1 MILYGDFVSF
11 EITVKLLLVP
21 LPCNGT
27 LIIGEE
33 TPPKFS
39 YYTFSSCLSLPVEY
53 DSIKDVVMNEL
64 IYKPAGSTSLLDA
77 IGDIMK
83 KHELE
88 E

>member
-33 TPPKFS
+33 TPPNEFVPNTALLNFEGGFIVPKSNKAVGWGIFV
-39 YYTFSSCLSLPVEY
+39 LPY
-53 DSIKDVVMNEL
+53 SNL
-64 IYKPAGSTSLLDA
+64 TCTSGST
-77 IGDIMK
+77 IP
-83 KHELE
+83 
-88 E
+88 